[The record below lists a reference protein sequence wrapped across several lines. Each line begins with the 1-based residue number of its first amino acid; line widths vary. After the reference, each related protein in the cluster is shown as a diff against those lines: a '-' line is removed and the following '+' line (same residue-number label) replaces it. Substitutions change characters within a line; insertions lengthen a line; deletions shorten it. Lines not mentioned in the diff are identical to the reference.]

1 MTTKKDLKDYAESL
15 MLLYNKKPIF
25 RILMV
30 ENVDKELISSTGKHL
45 GWPDMGST
53 ADVGFYYDLDT
64 AVDAVISNEA
74 DIRETVYDAAFV
86 LCQPPGLYESVPRQ
100 GRMFF
105 KWDPDNEQYIP
116 TSEPKTYDH
125 IAL

>member
-1 MTTKKDLKDYAESL
+1 MTTEKDLKDYAESL
-15 MLLYNKKPIF
+15 VLLYNKNPIF

-30 ENVDKELISSTGKHL
+30 ENADKELISPTGKHL
-45 GWPDMGST
+45 GWPDMGNTS
-53 ADVGFYYDLDT
+53 DVGFYYDLGS
-64 AVDAVISNEA
+64 AIDAVISNEA

-86 LCQPPGLYESVPRQ
+86 LCQPPGLYETVPRQ

-116 TSEPKTYDH
+116 TPEPKTYDH
-125 IAL
+125 IS